1 MQKARRLRPNLK
13 KHKRINL
20 GGAATSYIRYSA
32 SGGTAASLR
41 PVKKLRNKKQSMK
54 MNIKTI
60 AAALALA
67 LAIPSA
73 ATAQDAGKGN
83 KKVKK
88 VKWTGMAQKLD
99 DGFFTSA
106 EAARIGD
113 NLLFYQ
119 HASGGWPKNMQ
130 LQDGLTDGRRKEV
143 EEMKQGK
150 RYATIDNKATTTEIT
165 YLARLYNAT
174 NVEKYK
180 EAALRGLDYLFEAQY
195 DNGGWPQF
203 YPLSKGYYTHITYND
218 DAMVNVLKIMRDAAK
233 GKAPFAFLPDSVK
246 AKAKASLDKGV
257 GCILKTQVV
266 QDGRPTVWC
275 AQHDENTLQPANAR
289 AYELASLSGQE
300 SDDIVLFLM
309 SLSKPSQEVRDCV
322 ENAVAWFRKSMIKGM
337 RIEKFTNA
345 DGKKDYRL
353 SPCPGDGAEC
363 GARFYTIDGNRPFFC
378 DRDGVMKYDIS
389 EIGYERRNGY
399 SWFNSDGL
407 DVFKRYE
414 SWAKKYGKGK

>member
-1 MQKARRLRPNLK
+1 
-13 KHKRINL
+13 
-20 GGAATSYIRYSA
+20 
-32 SGGTAASLR
+32 
-41 PVKKLRNKKQSMK
+41 MK

-218 DAMVNVLKIMRDAAK
+218 DGEGQGQGFARQGRGLHTEDAGGA
-233 GKAPFAFLPDSVK
+233 GRTAY
-246 AKAKASLDKGV
+246 GV
-257 GCILKTQVV
+257 VRTARREHPAA
-266 QDGRPTVWC
+266 GRRPRLRAGV
-275 AQHDENTLQPANAR
+275 AQR
-289 AYELASLSGQE
+289 A
-300 SDDIVLFLM
+300 
-309 SLSKPSQEVRDCV
+309 
-322 ENAVAWFRKSMIKGM
+322 
-337 RIEKFTNA
+337 
-345 DGKKDYRL
+345 
-353 SPCPGDGAEC
+353 
-363 GARFYTIDGNRPFFC
+363 
-378 DRDGVMKYDIS
+378 GV
-389 EIGYERRNGY
+389 
-399 SWFNSDGL
+399 
-407 DVFKRYE
+407 
-414 SWAKKYGKGK
+414 